1 MYKLLL
7 ASILVLSGVLG
18 NGNPSTTIAPTT
30 ASADSSNSTTP
41 QGIPVEQVV
50 EHLRKWNF
58 SWNVIL
64 TIFLIVLQYGNFKYS
79 KLLYGLK
86 MTVLWLLWPLVLAL
100 SIFDAW
106 ATFGVDWVM
115 FAFSIVMACTTLVLW
130 LMYFI
135 NSFRLWRRTQS
146 FWAFN
151 PETDAIITISVF
163 GKVVAIP
170 VLTPPTGITLTV
182 LSGKL
187 LVEGIPVANGV
198 TVNNLPS
205 FVTVAK
211 PTTTIIYQ
219 RAGRS
224 LNAATQTG
232 WVFYVRAKNGDYSA
246 VANPSDSY
254 SDHERLLHLV

>member
-1 MYKLLL
+1 MIKFISLLC
-7 ASILVLSGVLG
+7 AFVGVIVADD
-18 NGNPSTTIAPTT
+18 NGNTT
-30 ASADSSNSTTP
+30 AIPPTTTP
-41 QGIPVEQVV
+41 QQIPLKEVV
-50 EHLRKWNF
+50 EHLRNWNF
-58 SWNVIL
+58 SWNIVL
-64 TIFLIVLQYGNFKYS
+64 TIFLIVMQYGHFKYS
-79 KLLYGLK
+79 TILYGLK
-86 MTVLWLLWPLVLAL
+86 MLVLWLLWPLVLAL

-106 ATFGVDWVM
+106 STFGQKWVM

-135 NSFRLWRRTQS
+135 NSFRLYRRTQS

-163 GKVVAIP
+163 GKTIAIP

-187 LVEGIPVANGV
+187 LVEGIPVANGI
-198 TVNNLPS
+198 TVGQLPE

-211 PTTTIIYQ
+211 ATTTIIYR

-224 LNAATQTG
+224 LNAKTQTG
-232 WVFYVRAKNGDYSA
+232 WAFYVRAKNGDYSA
-246 VANPSDSY
+246 VMTMADSF
-254 SDHERLLHLV
+254 SENERLLHLV